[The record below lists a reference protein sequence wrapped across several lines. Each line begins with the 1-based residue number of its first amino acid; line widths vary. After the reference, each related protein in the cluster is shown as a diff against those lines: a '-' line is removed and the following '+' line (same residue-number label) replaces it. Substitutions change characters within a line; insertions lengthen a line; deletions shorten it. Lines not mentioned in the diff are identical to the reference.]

1 MTAQGIVFLV
11 LFVAV
16 LAAFSASSSGFST
29 GFSGRQSPKTG
40 SIAGGNGSRRFSSTS
55 APRRGSWR
63 NRPAIG
69 HFVIFWGFIFI
80 TIGTLD
86 HMLGQMIPGF
96 GLERIVGR
104 RAGSAFI
111 FLQDVFGVL
120 VIGALAVAAVRR
132 FIQKPE
138 RLKID
143 DPARAPAGG
152 PHSRA
157 HLRAHPVHVRIEGD
171 RDPRGFGEA
180 HEDER
185 SRFIFRRGRMMR
197 GWHMNVPLANDVFSW
212 GHNLVIFFFLLF
224 IPFSKHIHI
233 SAPSRTCFSGI
244 SARPGALSRMNFEDE
259 SAEKFGVSELG
270 DFTWKQLM
278 DLCACTECG
287 RCQVA
292 CPAHAT
298 KKPLSPFRVIHRLRA
313 QLMRDKGGIFAK
325 GAGVLKPAPVIP
337 ETVSEDEI
345 WACTTC
351 GACMQECP
359 TFIEHVQ
366 KIVDLRRFL
375 VLTESRFPAEVQP
388 VFKNMEVNYN
398 PWAIGYSSR
407 ADWAAGLGVPLAS
420 EKRSFDVLFWVG
432 CSGSFDQRAQKV
444 SRSVVRLMQL
454 AGVDFAILGTEE
466 MCCGE
471 TARRMG
477 NEYLAQTLIQANIE
491 TLKKYTFNTIVTA
504 CPHGLNTF
512 LVEYPQFGLSVPA
525 VHHSEFL
532 LGLLSEGEAQG
543 EANRDAP
550 RRLPRFVLSRPVQRR
565 HARAAGAPLALDEAR
580 RRVRAARPIELL
592 LRSGRRKDVDGG
604 DTRLPD
610 QRGPRQGAARA
621 RRRPRFHGVPVL
633 SYDVRG
639 RSQDPRPGGR
649 ACARCRRGPAPGLLG
664 VGGWREDGASG
675 LSGHTG

>member
-1 MTAQGIVFLV
+1 MTIQGVVFLV
-11 LFVAV
+11 LFAAV
-16 LAAFSASSSGFST
+16 LAVFALIVRLLYRMLRAAKPEDRFDRWGDRIKAVLIYVGAQA
-29 GFSGRQSPKTG
+29 RVLAKP
-40 SIAGGNGSRRFSSTS
+40 AGV
-55 APRRGSWR
+55 
-63 NRPAIG
+63 G

-86 HMLGQMIPGF
+86 HMIGQLIPGF

-104 RAGSAFI
+104 SMGSAFI
-111 FLQDVFGVL
+111 FLQDVFGIL

-132 FIQKPE
+132 FILKPE
-138 RLKID
+138 RLAID
-143 DPARAPAGG
+143 DPAAPRQAALILALIFVLILFMYGLKG
-152 PHSRA
+152 TEILEGSARLTNA
-157 HLRAHPVHVRIEGD
+157 NAPVSSSVAE
-171 RDPRGFGEA
+171 
-180 HEDER
+180 
-185 SRFIFRRGRMMR
+185 MMR

-233 SAPSRTCFSGI
+233 LGAIPNVFFKNLGRTGT
-244 SARPGALSRMNFEDE
+244 LSRMNFEDE

-270 DFTWKQLM
+270 DFTWKQIM

-313 QLMRDKGGIFAK
+313 QLMRDKGGLLAS
-325 GAGVLKPAPVIP
+325 GADVLKPTPVMP
-337 ETVSEDEI
+337 ENVSEDEI

-375 VLTESRFPAEVQP
+375 VLTESRFPAEAQP

-420 EKRSFDVLFWVG
+420 EKRGFDVLFWVG

-444 SRSVVRLMQL
+444 SRSVVRLLQM

-491 TLKKYTFNTIVTA
+491 TLKKYKFNTIVTA

-532 LGLLSEGEAQG
+532 LGLLSKGALKARRIETLRGAYHDSCYLGRYNGVMRE
-543 EANRDAP
+543 P
-550 RRLPRFVLSRPVQRR
+550 RALLSR
-565 HARAAGAPLALDEAR
+565 ATK
-580 RRVRAARPIELL
+580 RVAEF
-592 LRSGRRKDVDGG
+592 GR
-604 DTRLPD
+604 
-610 QRGPRQGAARA
+610 
-621 RRRPRFHGVPVL
+621 
-633 SYDVRG
+633 RG
-639 RSQDPRPGGR
+639 RSSFCCGAGGGR
-649 ACARCRRGPAPGLLG
+649 MWMEETLGSRINEDRARELLG
-664 VGGWREDGASG
+664 LGVDHVFTACPFCLTMFEDALKTLGREDIKALDIAEVLLEACSD
-675 LSGHTG
+675 

>member
-1 MTAQGIVFLV
+1 MTIQGIVFLV

-16 LAAFSASSSGFST
+16 LAVFGLIVRLLYRILRAAKPEDRFDRWGDRIKAVLVYVCGQA
-29 GFSGRQSPKTG
+29 RVLAKP
-40 SIAGGNGSRRFSSTS
+40 AGV
-55 APRRGSWR
+55 
-63 NRPAIG
+63 G

-86 HMLGQMIPGF
+86 HMLGQVIPGF

-104 RAGSAFI
+104 SLGSAFI
-111 FLQDVFGVL
+111 FLQDVFGIL

-132 FIQKPE
+132 FILKPD

-143 DPARAPAGG
+143 DPAAPPQAALILALIFVLILFMYGLKG
-152 PHSRA
+152 TEI
-157 HLRAHPVHVRIEGD
+157 LEGSA
-171 RDPRGFGEA
+171 RLTKTNAPISFSAAEV
-180 HEDER
+180 
-185 SRFIFRRGRMMR
+185 MR
-197 GWHMNVPLANDVFSW
+197 GWNMNVPLANDAFSW

-233 SAPSRTCFSGI
+233 LGAIPNVLFKNLGRT
-244 SARPGALSRMNFEDE
+244 GALSRMNFEDE

-270 DFTWKQLM
+270 DFTWKQTM

-313 QLMRDKGGIFAK
+313 QLMRDKGGLFAK
-325 GAGVLKPAPVIP
+325 GADVLKPTPVIP
-337 ETVSEDEI
+337 ENVSEDEI

-466 MCCGE
+466 KCCGE

-491 TLKKYTFNTIVTA
+491 TLKKYKFNTIVTA

-532 LGLLSEGEAQG
+532 LGLLSKGALKARRIETLRGAYHDSCYLGRYNGVMRE
-543 EANRDAP
+543 P
-550 RRLPRFVLSRPVQRR
+550 RALLSR
-565 HARAAGAPLALDEAR
+565 ATK
-580 RRVRAARPIELL
+580 RVAEF
-592 LRSGRRKDVDGG
+592 GR
-604 DTRLPD
+604 
-610 QRGPRQGAARA
+610 
-621 RRRPRFHGVPVL
+621 
-633 SYDVRG
+633 RG
-639 RSQDPRPGGR
+639 RSSFCCGAGGGR
-649 ACARCRRGPAPGLLG
+649 MWMEETLGSRINEDRARELLELG
-664 VGGWREDGASG
+664 VDHVFTACPFCLTMFEDALKTLGREDVHALDVAEVLLEACSE
-675 LSGHTG
+675 

>member
-1 MTAQGIVFLV
+1 MTIQGIVFLV
-11 LFVAV
+11 SFAAV
-16 LAAFSASSSGFST
+16 LAVFGLIVRLLYRILRAAKPEDRFDRWGDRIKAVLVYVGAQA
-29 GFSGRQSPKTG
+29 RVLAKP
-40 SIAGGNGSRRFSSTS
+40 AGL
-55 APRRGSWR
+55 
-63 NRPAIG
+63 G

-86 HMLGQMIPGF
+86 HMLGQVIPGF

-104 RAGSAFI
+104 RLGSAFI
-111 FLQDVFGVL
+111 FLQDVFGIL

-132 FIQKPE
+132 FILKPE

-143 DPARAPAGG
+143 DPGAPPQAALILALIFVLILFMYGLKGTEILEGSARLTKTNAPVSFSA
-152 PHSRA
+152 A
-157 HLRAHPVHVRIEGD
+157 E
-171 RDPRGFGEA
+171 
-180 HEDER
+180 
-185 SRFIFRRGRMMR
+185 MMR

-233 SAPSRTCFSGI
+233 L
-244 SARPGALSRMNFEDE
+244 GAVPNVFFKNLGRAGGLSRMNFEDE
-259 SAEKFGVSELG
+259 SAEKFGVSELK
-270 DFTWKQLM
+270 DFTWKQTM
-278 DLCACTECG
+278 DLYACTECG

-298 KKPLSPFRVIHRLRA
+298 QKPLSPFRVVHRLRA
-313 QLMRDKGGIFAK
+313 QLMRDKGGLFAK
-325 GAGVLKPAPVIP
+325 GADVLKPTPVIP
-337 ETVSEDEI
+337 ENVSEDEI

-444 SRSVVRLMQL
+444 SRSVVRLMQM

-477 NEYLAQTLIQANIE
+477 NEYLAQTQIQANIE
-491 TLKKYTFNTIVTA
+491 TLKKYKFNTIVTA

-512 LVEYPQFGLSVPA
+512 LVEYPQFGLSMPA

-532 LGLLSEGEAQG
+532 LGLLSKGALKARRIETLRGAYHDSCYLGRYNGVMRE
-543 EANRDAP
+543 P
-550 RRLPRFVLSRPVQRR
+550 RALLSRVTKRVAEFGRR
-565 HARAAGAPLALDEAR
+565 GKSSFCCGAGGGRMWMEETLGTRINEDRARELLGLGVDHVFTACPFCLTMFEDALKNLGREDVKALDIAEVLLEACS
-580 RRVRAARPIELL
+580 E
-592 LRSGRRKDVDGG
+592 
-604 DTRLPD
+604 
-610 QRGPRQGAARA
+610 
-621 RRRPRFHGVPVL
+621 
-633 SYDVRG
+633 
-639 RSQDPRPGGR
+639 
-649 ACARCRRGPAPGLLG
+649 
-664 VGGWREDGASG
+664 
-675 LSGHTG
+675 